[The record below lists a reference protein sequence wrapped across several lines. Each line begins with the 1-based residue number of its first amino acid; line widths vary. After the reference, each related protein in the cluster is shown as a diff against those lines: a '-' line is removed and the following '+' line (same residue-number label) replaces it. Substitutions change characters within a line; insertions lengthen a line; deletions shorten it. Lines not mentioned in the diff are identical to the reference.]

1 MRDSEP
7 IHSEDFNLVGGF
19 EPLSDSTMRC
29 IRGVLWKNTPAAYF
43 LNNIE
48 ENLRLESQLQNG
60 RYRFRKAAMFKI
72 THPKERTILSVA
84 FRDRVFQ
91 RSLNDNIIYPRISKS
106 FIYDNM
112 ACQKGKG
119 PDKARDRL
127 TCFLQRFYRKHGTNG
142 YVLKCDIKGYYPN
155 MSHKVVRDCFYKVIK
170 GWSYDQA
177 LMVLDGQ
184 YDGEIG
190 YYPGS
195 QMIQLAGIGILNSID
210 HYIKEQLRIKYY
222 IRYMDDFILIH
233 YDKDYL
239 TECMVKLGI
248 KLQQLGCQFNTK
260 KTGITALS
268 DGLLF
273 LGFYFS
279 LTESGKVLMQ
289 LNPQNVKNERRKL
302 RKMVKLAKNGCLT
315 REKVDECYCSWKN
328 HASKGNSYKLLKRM
342 DLYYEGLWKE

>member
-1 MRDSEP
+1 
-7 IHSEDFNLVGGF
+7 
-19 EPLSDSTMRC
+19 
-29 IRGVLWKNTPAAYF
+29 
-43 LNNIE
+43 
-48 ENLRLESQLQNG
+48 
-60 RYRFRKAAMFKI
+60 
-72 THPKERTILSVA
+72 
-84 FRDRVFQ
+84 
-91 RSLNDNIIYPRISKS
+91 
-106 FIYDNM
+106 
-112 ACQKGKG
+112 
-119 PDKARDRL
+119 
-127 TCFLQRFYRKHGTNG
+127 
-142 YVLKCDIKGYYPN
+142 

-170 GWSYDQA
+170 GWSYEQA

-233 YDKDYL
+233 YDKEYL

-260 KTGITALS
+260 KTGITPLS

-273 LGFYFS
+273 LGFHFS
-279 LTESGKVLMQ
+279 LTETGKVLMQ

-302 RKMVKLAKNGCLT
+302 RKMVKLAKNGRLT
-315 REKVDECYCSWKN
+315 KEKVDECYCSWKN